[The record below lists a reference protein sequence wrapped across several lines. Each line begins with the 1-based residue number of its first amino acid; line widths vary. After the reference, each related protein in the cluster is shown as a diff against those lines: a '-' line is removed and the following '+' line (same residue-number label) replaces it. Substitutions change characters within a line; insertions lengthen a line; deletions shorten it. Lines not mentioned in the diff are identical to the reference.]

1 MKSLLARVESLEA
14 ENANLK
20 LAVNSLTK
28 HNGDHRQ
35 ENERLSRANVAL
47 EQRVERLEAV
57 NSHQTTVLKPSPEP
71 DTRSQFTAFACTFDN
86 VTMVCPTGRTILTT
100 SAVYGVYDTPDSAC
114 TGCCAPNPQF
124 DCTELVEGAR
134 PSDWLAIQALC
145 DGQEAC
151 QFQNFGTGLIGC
163 ESESSDYMQL
173 FYDCLPDDETGPV
186 AFAAYANTGYQTSYS
201 QGDITVFNEVLT
213 NAGGH
218 YNADTSSFI
227 CPWHGVYLV
236 SVNIQGHDSD
246 YINIHLK
253 RNAVDIGYL
262 VIDNISGAVN
272 RGSTTIVIEC
282 DRGDI
287 LWVMA
292 GYTGGIYTISA
303 PLTLFT
309 AHMIHRY

>member
-1 MKSLLARVESLEA
+1 MIRLGDVENENRVLQQE
-14 ENANLK
+14 
-20 LAVNSLTK
+20 VRVLTK
-28 HNGDHRQ
+28 DNHRLNDLGD
-35 ENERLSRANVAL
+35 RLTKRIGAL
-47 EQRVERLEAV
+47 EQDNSRLNDNV
-57 NSHQTTVLKPSPEP
+57 NSVTQNVTSSSDPEP
-71 DTRSQFTAFACTFDN
+71 DTYSQFTAFSCTSGM
-86 VTMVCPTGRTILTT
+86 VTLSCPGGRTILTVT
-100 SAVYGVYDTPDSAC
+100 ANYGQYASPNSEC
-114 TGCCAPNPQF
+114 TDCCSPNPLY
-124 DCTELVEGAR
+124 DCTEVVEENR

-145 DGQEAC
+145 DGQES
-151 QFQNFGTGLIGC
+151 C
-163 ESESSDYMQL
+163 EFENLGSAINECEQSYLSNYMQL
-173 FYDCLPDDETGPV
+173 FYDCLPDDRTGPV
-186 AFAAYANTGYQTSYS
+186 AFTAWANTGNPTSYNAD
-201 QGDITVFNEVLT
+201 DIIVFEQVLT